1 MKLKS
6 VQLSRLMSTFVF
18 VFAVIAAQFSGVS
31 FVHAVVASTDTWTGT
46 AGDNKF
52 STAANW
58 DTNAVP
64 VNGDVLA
71 FPALTGGGL
80 KTLNNDLSSLVL
92 GGLTIGQT
100 TFDSTNWVSY
110 TIDSIHF
117 GDGAIISQKTSA
129 DMQISGS
136 IVADGSLVF
145 DGSSS
150 PLSASTADI
159 NVPVT
164 NLTVQNAPMK
174 CMGGGGGNFAV
185 NWKPSGTVTVATGG
199 NYFIQP
205 TNSPSSV
212 IVGSGALLGF
222 WSATTA
228 PITYA
233 GDVTFNGGG
242 TTQGSPCG
250 QPNLDS
256 LESSA
261 SSVTLSGTIT
271 LNGGDILYTIADGTT
286 LTVTGP
292 ISGGTSALKK
302 STTSTGTFVNNSSAN
317 NSATLGGTQA
327 VPVTTLPAVTDNLV
341 TTDMYVLSK
350 TIVSLDGTRQY
361 VNVNSSATLMG
372 TGTAQTL
379 SVQSGCTIAPGHSPG
394 KFTVTQTLNLYAG
407 STYQAQLKNATAG
420 GYDQIQV
427 SDPSRTTGNDVNID
441 PAAILDTSLYSGY
454 SINKGD
460 QFTIINNLQPS
471 TQKVLGTFAGLA
483 EGAQLTVSGITFSI
497 SYVGGDG
504 NDVVLTALNTG
515 KDPSTPNTGAQ
526 PLKLANPIVLVGL
539 GMTAASLL
547 FVAARRRFNN

>member
-18 VFAVIAAQFSGVS
+18 VFAVIAAQFAGVS
-31 FVHAVVASTDTWTGT
+31 FVHAVAATDTWTGT
-46 AGDNKF
+46 AGDSKF

-58 DTNAVP
+58 DTNTVP
-64 VNGDVLA
+64 VNGDVLV
-71 FPALTGGGL
+71 FSVLPGGGL

-92 GGLTIGQT
+92 GGLTVGQT
-100 TFDSTNWVSY
+100 TFDGANGVGY
-110 TIDSIHF
+110 TINSIHL

-129 DMQISGS
+129 SLGISGS
-136 IVADGSLVF
+136 IVADGALVF
-145 DGSSS
+145 DGAAS
-150 PLSASTADI
+150 PLSAATADI

-164 NLTVQNAPMK
+164 NLIVQNAPMK

-185 NWKPSGTVTVATGG
+185 NWKPSGTVTVVAGSD
-199 NYFIQP
+199 YFITP
-205 TNSPSSV
+205 ANNSSSSV
-212 IVGSGALLGF
+212 IVGSGSILGI
-222 WSATTA
+222 WSMTTA
-228 PITYA
+228 PMTYA
-233 GDVTFNGGG
+233 GDITFNGGG

-256 LESSA
+256 LESNGTN
-261 SSVTLSGTIT
+261 VTLSGTMT
-271 LNGGDILYTIADGTT
+271 LNGGDILYAIGDGTI

-292 ISGGTSALKK
+292 ITGGTSALKK
-302 STTSTGTFVNNSSAN
+302 SAASTGTFVNSSSAN

-327 VPVTTLPAVTDNLV
+327 VPVTTLPAVTDSQP
-341 TTDMYVLSK
+341 TTNMDILSK
-350 TIVSLDGTRQY
+350 TIVSLDGTRQS
-361 VNVNSSATLMG
+361 VFVESSATLMG
-372 TGTAQTL
+372 IGTAQTL
-379 SVQSGCTIAPGHSPG
+379 SVGSGGTIAPGHSPG
-394 KFTVTQTLNLYAG
+394 KFTVTQTLWLGPG
-407 STYQAQLKNATAG
+407 STYQAQIQNATSG

-427 SDPSRTTGNDVNID
+427 SDPSRTTGNDVSID
-441 PAAILDTSLYSGY
+441 PAAILDTSLYAGY
-454 SINKGD
+454 SIKQGD

-547 FVAARRRFNN
+547 FIAARRRFNN